1 LRTTSQAAFRALRE
15 ESTRRDRVTGG
26 RAPKTSKI
34 TIKEENYYMPEVT
47 AHTQGAPSWADLSTT
62 DETGAIACYS
72 AIFGWTD
79 DPQPMGENG
88 FYHMQK
94 LDGLEA
100 AAIYQQSEEERNMG
114 IPAHWNLYFTAAD
127 VDSVAEQA
135 VRMGATIIFGPTD
148 VFDAGRTVA
157 IQDPQGAH
165 FFVWQP
171 KEHIGAR
178 VKDDPG
184 AMTWNE
190 LLTTNSGDAIEFYT
204 SLLGLER
211 GETMAPMDYTLLRS
225 EGTEVLGVMQITP
238 DMGEVPPNWSVY
250 FAVDDVDATVAQTQ
264 SLGGGVIVPATDIPD
279 IGRFA
284 VLTDPQGAFF
294 NIFKGA

>member
-1 LRTTSQAAFRALRE
+1 
-15 ESTRRDRVTGG
+15 
-26 RAPKTSKI
+26 
-34 TIKEENYYMPEVT
+34 MPEVT

-62 DETGAIACYS
+62 DETGAIAFYS

-79 DPQPMGENG
+79 DPQPMGEDS
-88 FYHMQK
+88 FYHMQRVN
-94 LDGLEA
+94 GLEA
-100 AAIYQQSEEERNMG
+100 AAIYQQGEEERNMG
-114 IPAHWNLYFTAAD
+114 IPAHWNLYFTAVD

-148 VFDAGRTVA
+148 VVDAGRTVA
-157 IQDPQGAH
+157 IQDPQGAY

-171 KEHIGAR
+171 KQHIGAR

-184 AMTWNE
+184 AMTWHE
-190 LLTTNSGDAIEFYT
+190 LLTTNSGEAIEFYT
-204 SLLGLER
+204 TLLGLER

-225 EGTEVLGVMQITP
+225 EGTDVLGVMQITP
-238 DMGEVPPNWSVY
+238 DMGEVPPNWSIY
-250 FAVDDVDATVAQTQ
+250 FAVKDVDAAVTQAQ
-264 SLGGGVIVPATDIPD
+264 SLGGGVVVPATDIPD
-279 IGRFA
+279 IGRFS

>member
-1 LRTTSQAAFRALRE
+1 
-15 ESTRRDRVTGG
+15 
-26 RAPKTSKI
+26 
-34 TIKEENYYMPEVT
+34 MPEVT

-62 DETGAIACYS
+62 DETGAIAFYS

-79 DPQPMGENG
+79 DPQPLGDNL

-94 LDGLEA
+94 LNGLEA
-100 AAIYQQSEEERNMG
+100 AAIYQQGEEERNMG
-114 IPAHWNLYFTAAD
+114 IPARWNLYFTAAD

-135 VRMGATIIFGPTD
+135 VRMGATITFGPTD
-148 VFDAGRTVA
+148 VFDAGRTVG

-165 FFVWQP
+165 FLVWQP
-171 KEHIGAR
+171 KQHIGAR

-184 AMTWNE
+184 AMIWNE
-190 LLTTNSGDAIEFYT
+190 LLTTSSGDAIDFYT
-204 SLLGLER
+204 GLLGLER

-250 FAVDDVDATVAQTQ
+250 FAVEDVDAAAAQAQ
-264 SLGGGVIVPATDIPD
+264 SLGGVVVLPATDIPD

>member
-1 LRTTSQAAFRALRE
+1 
-15 ESTRRDRVTGG
+15 
-26 RAPKTSKI
+26 
-34 TIKEENYYMPEVT
+34 MPEVT

-62 DETGAIACYS
+62 DETGAIAFYS

-79 DPQPMGENG
+79 DPQPMGEAS
-88 FYHMQK
+88 FYHMQRVN
-94 LDGLEA
+94 GLEA
-100 AAIYQQSEEERNMG
+100 AAIYQQGEEERNMG
-114 IPAHWNLYFTAAD
+114 IPARWNLYFTAAD

-135 VRMGATIIFGPTD
+135 VRMGATITFGPTD

-190 LLTTNSGDAIEFYT
+190 LLTTSSGDAIEFYT
-204 SLLGLER
+204 GLLGLER

-225 EGTEVLGVMQITP
+225 EGTDVLGVMQITP
-238 DMGEVPPNWSVY
+238 DMGEVPPHWSVY
-250 FAVDDVDATVAQTQ
+250 FAVEDVDAAVAQVQ
-264 SLGGGVIVPATDIPD
+264 SLGGVVVVPATDIPD

>member
-1 LRTTSQAAFRALRE
+1 
-15 ESTRRDRVTGG
+15 
-26 RAPKTSKI
+26 
-34 TIKEENYYMPEVT
+34 M
-47 AHTQGAPSWADLSTT
+47 STT

-114 IPAHWNLYFTAAD
+114 IPAHWNLYFTAAG

-148 VFDAGRTVA
+148 VFDADRTVA
-157 IQDPQGAH
+157 IRDLQGAY

-184 AMTWNE
+184 AMTWHG
-190 LLTTNSGDAIEFYT
+190 LLTTNSGDATEFYT

-225 EGTEVLGVMQITP
+225 EGAEVLGVMQITP
-238 DMGEVPPNWSVY
+238 DMGEVPPNWSIY
-250 FAVDDVDATVAQTQ
+250 FAFHDVDTAVAQVL
-264 SLGGGVIVPATDIPD
+264 SLGGSAIVPPADIPE

-284 VLTDPQGAFF
+284 VLTDPQGAVFS
-294 NIFKGA
+294 IFKGA

>member
-1 LRTTSQAAFRALRE
+1 
-15 ESTRRDRVTGG
+15 
-26 RAPKTSKI
+26 
-34 TIKEENYYMPEVT
+34 MPEVT

-62 DETGAIACYS
+62 DETGAIAFYS

-79 DPQPMGENG
+79 DPQPMGEDS
-88 FYHMQK
+88 FFHMQRVN
-94 LDGLEA
+94 GLEA
-100 AAIYQQSEEERNMG
+100 AAIYQQGEEERNMG

-127 VDSVAEQA
+127 VDSVAEQS

-157 IQDPQGAH
+157 IQDPQGAY

-171 KEHIGAR
+171 KQHIGAR

-184 AMTWNE
+184 AMTWHE

-204 SLLGLER
+204 TLLGLER

-225 EGTEVLGVMQITP
+225 EGTDVLGVMQITP
-238 DMGEVPPNWSVY
+238 DMGEVPPNWSIY
-250 FAVDDVDATVAQTQ
+250 FAVKDVDAAVTQAQ
-264 SLGGGVIVPATDIPD
+264 SLGGGVVVPATDIPD
-279 IGRFA
+279 IGRFS

>member
-1 LRTTSQAAFRALRE
+1 
-15 ESTRRDRVTGG
+15 
-26 RAPKTSKI
+26 
-34 TIKEENYYMPEVT
+34 MPEVT

-62 DETGAIACYS
+62 DETGAIAFYS

-79 DPQPMGENG
+79 DPQPMGEDS
-88 FYHMQK
+88 FYHMQRVN
-94 LDGLEA
+94 GLEA
-100 AAIYQQSEEERNMG
+100 AAIYQQGEEERNMG

-135 VRMGATIIFGPTD
+135 VRMGATIIFGPTE

-157 IQDPQGAH
+157 IQDPQGAY

-171 KEHIGAR
+171 KQHIGAR

-184 AMTWNE
+184 AMTWHE

-204 SLLGLER
+204 TLLGLER

-225 EGTEVLGVMQITP
+225 EGTDVLGVMQITP
-238 DMGEVPPNWSVY
+238 DMGEVPPNWSIY
-250 FAVDDVDATVAQTQ
+250 FAVKDVDAAVTQAQ
-264 SLGGGVIVPATDIPD
+264 SLGGGVVVPATDIPD
-279 IGRFA
+279 IGRFS

>member
-1 LRTTSQAAFRALRE
+1 
-15 ESTRRDRVTGG
+15 
-26 RAPKTSKI
+26 
-34 TIKEENYYMPEVT
+34 MPEVT
-47 AHTQGAPSWADLSTT
+47 AHTQGAPSWADLSTI
-62 DETGAIACYS
+62 DENGAIAFYS

-79 DPQPMGENG
+79 DPQPMGENW

-94 LDGLEA
+94 LNGLEA
-100 AAIYQQSEEERNMG
+100 GAIYQQGEEERNMG

-204 SLLGLER
+204 GLLGLER

-250 FAVDDVDATVAQTQ
+250 FAVEDVDAAAAQAQ
-264 SLGGGVIVPATDIPD
+264 SLGGGVAVPATDIPD

>member
-1 LRTTSQAAFRALRE
+1 
-15 ESTRRDRVTGG
+15 
-26 RAPKTSKI
+26 
-34 TIKEENYYMPEVT
+34 MPEVT

-62 DETGAIACYS
+62 DETGAIAFYS
-72 AIFGWTD
+72 AILGWTD
-79 DPQPMGENG
+79 DPQPMGEDS
-88 FYHMQK
+88 FFHMQRVN
-94 LDGLEA
+94 GLEA
-100 AAIYQQSEEERNMG
+100 AAIYQQGEEERNMG

-127 VDSVAEQA
+127 VDSVAEQS

-157 IQDPQGAH
+157 IQDPQGAY

-171 KEHIGAR
+171 KQHIGAR

-184 AMTWNE
+184 AMTWHE

-204 SLLGLER
+204 TLLGLER

-225 EGTEVLGVMQITP
+225 EGTDVLGVMQITP
-238 DMGEVPPNWSVY
+238 DMGEVPPNWSIY
-250 FAVDDVDATVAQTQ
+250 FAVKDVDAAVTQAQ
-264 SLGGGVIVPATDIPD
+264 SLGGGVVVPATDIPD
-279 IGRFA
+279 IGRFS

>member
-1 LRTTSQAAFRALRE
+1 
-15 ESTRRDRVTGG
+15 
-26 RAPKTSKI
+26 
-34 TIKEENYYMPEVT
+34 MPDVT

-62 DETGAIACYS
+62 DETGAIAFYS

-79 DPQPMGENG
+79 DPQPMGEDS
-88 FYHMQK
+88 FYHMQRVN
-94 LDGLEA
+94 GLEA
-100 AAIYQQSEEERNMG
+100 AAIYQQGEEERNIG
-114 IPAHWNLYFTAAD
+114 VPAHWNLYFTVEDA
-127 VDSVAEQA
+127 DSVSAQA
-135 VRMGATIIFGPTD
+135 VQMGAKIIFGPTD

-157 IQDPQGAH
+157 IQDPQGAY

-171 KEHIGAR
+171 KQHIGAR

-184 AMTWNE
+184 AMTWHE

-204 SLLGLER
+204 TLLGLER

-225 EGTEVLGVMQITP
+225 EGTDVLGVMQITP
-238 DMGEVPPNWSVY
+238 DMGEVPPNWSIY
-250 FAVDDVDATVAQTQ
+250 FAVKDVDAAVTRAQ
-264 SLGGGVIVPATDIPD
+264 SLGGGVVVPATDIPG

>member
-1 LRTTSQAAFRALRE
+1 
-15 ESTRRDRVTGG
+15 
-26 RAPKTSKI
+26 
-34 TIKEENYYMPEVT
+34 MPEVT

-62 DETGAIACYS
+62 DETGAIAFYS

-79 DPQPMGENG
+79 DPQPMGEDS
-88 FYHMQK
+88 FYHMQRVN
-94 LDGLEA
+94 GLEA
-100 AAIYQQSEEERNMG
+100 AAIYQQGEEERNMG

-127 VDSVAEQA
+127 VDSVAGQA

-157 IQDPQGAH
+157 IQDPQGAY

-171 KEHIGAR
+171 KQHIGAR

-184 AMTWNE
+184 AMTWHE

-204 SLLGLER
+204 TLLGLER
-211 GETMAPMDYTLLRS
+211 GETMARMDYTLLRS
-225 EGTEVLGVMQITP
+225 EGTDVLGVMQITP
-238 DMGEVPPNWSVY
+238 DMGEVPPNWSIY
-250 FAVDDVDATVAQTQ
+250 FSVKDVDAAVTQVQ
-264 SLGGGVIVPATDIPD
+264 SLGGGVVVPATDIPD
-279 IGRFA
+279 IGRFS

>member
-1 LRTTSQAAFRALRE
+1 
-15 ESTRRDRVTGG
+15 
-26 RAPKTSKI
+26 
-34 TIKEENYYMPEVT
+34 M
-47 AHTQGAPSWADLSTT
+47 STT

-114 IPAHWNLYFTAAD
+114 IPAHWNLYFTAAG

-157 IQDPQGAH
+157 IRDPQGAY

-178 VKDDPG
+178 VKDYPG
-184 AMTWNE
+184 AMTWHG
-190 LLTTNSGDAIEFYT
+190 LLTTNSGDAIEFHT

-225 EGTEVLGVMQITP
+225 EGAEVLGVMQITP
-238 DMGEVPPNWSVY
+238 DMGEVPPNWSIY
-250 FAVDDVDATVAQTQ
+250 FAFHDVDTAVAQVL
-264 SLGGGVIVPATDIPD
+264 SLGGSAIVPPADIPE

-284 VLTDPQGAFF
+284 VLTDPQGAVFS
-294 NIFKGA
+294 NFKGA

>member
-1 LRTTSQAAFRALRE
+1 
-15 ESTRRDRVTGG
+15 
-26 RAPKTSKI
+26 
-34 TIKEENYYMPEVT
+34 MPEVT

-114 IPAHWNLYFTAAD
+114 IPAHWNLYFTAAG

-250 FAVDDVDATVAQTQ
+250 FAVEDVDAAAAQAQ
-264 SLGGGVIVPATDIPD
+264 SLGGGVAVPATDIPD

>member
-1 LRTTSQAAFRALRE
+1 
-15 ESTRRDRVTGG
+15 
-26 RAPKTSKI
+26 
-34 TIKEENYYMPEVT
+34 MPEVT

-62 DETGAIACYS
+62 DETGAIAFYS

-79 DPQPMGENG
+79 DPQPMGENL

-94 LDGLEA
+94 LNGLEA
-100 AAIYQQSEEERNMG
+100 AAIYQQGEEERNMG

-148 VFDAGRTVA
+148 VFDAGRTVG

-165 FFVWQP
+165 FLVWQP
-171 KEHIGAR
+171 KQHIGAR

-184 AMTWNE
+184 AMIWNE
-190 LLTTNSGDAIEFYT
+190 LLTTSSGDAIDFYT
-204 SLLGLER
+204 GLLGLER

-238 DMGEVPPNWSVY
+238 DMGEVPPNWSIY
-250 FAVDDVDATVAQTQ
+250 FAVKDVDAAVTQAQ
-264 SLGGGVIVPATDIPD
+264 SLGGGVVVPATDIPD
-279 IGRFA
+279 IGRFS

>member
-1 LRTTSQAAFRALRE
+1 
-15 ESTRRDRVTGG
+15 
-26 RAPKTSKI
+26 
-34 TIKEENYYMPEVT
+34 MPDVT

-62 DETGAIACYS
+62 DETGAIAFYS

-79 DPQPMGENG
+79 DPQPMGEDS
-88 FYHMQK
+88 FYHMQRVN
-94 LDGLEA
+94 GLEA
-100 AAIYQQSEEERNMG
+100 AAIYQQGEEERNMG
-114 IPAHWNLYFTAAD
+114 VPVHWNLYFTVEDA
-127 VDSVAEQA
+127 DSVSAQA
-135 VRMGATIIFGPTD
+135 VRMGAKIIFGPTD

-157 IQDPQGAH
+157 IQDPQGAY

-171 KEHIGAR
+171 KQHIGAR

-184 AMTWNE
+184 AMTWHE

-204 SLLGLER
+204 TLLGLER

-225 EGTEVLGVMQITP
+225 EGTDVLGVMQITP
-238 DMGEVPPNWSVY
+238 DMGEVPPNWSIY
-250 FAVDDVDATVAQTQ
+250 FAVKDVDAAVTQAQ
-264 SLGGGVIVPATDIPD
+264 SLGGGVVVPATDIPD